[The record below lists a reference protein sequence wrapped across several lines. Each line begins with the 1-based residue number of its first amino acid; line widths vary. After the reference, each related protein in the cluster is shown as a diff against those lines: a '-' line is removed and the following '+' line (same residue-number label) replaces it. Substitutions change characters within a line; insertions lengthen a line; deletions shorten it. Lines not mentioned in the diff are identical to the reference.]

1 MQLEGKTALVT
12 GSGRNIGRSIAL
24 ALAREGADVVVNA
37 RSNLA
42 DVESVAAEVKELGR
56 KALPLLADV
65 GNRQDL
71 EQLLDTALGEFG
83 HLDIVINNASVRP
96 HKPFAEM
103 SYDDWR
109 GVLAVDLDSA
119 FITSRA
125 AAPGMLERGW
135 GRIINLGGL
144 QAHQGRHGGAHISA
158 AKVGLVWIHPRAGHR
173 TGPPRHT
180 GQLRGA
186 GDDRYVAGRRQ
197 RSPHRQPAGRHSGG
211 AHGQHR
217 RYCQPVP
224 VPMHRRRGL
233 HFRPDHPRQR
243 RGAELRGLKGCYPR
257 QSHFDLKAWGTAS
270 ALTRTRSPGSRF
282 PPAREW
288 RVMPQRSGFASGRR
302 RSVRRSLPTRLC
314 QKVYAGEARERS
326 SLGGFVCETRADT

>member
-37 RSNLA
+37 RSNQA

-56 KALPLLADV
+56 RALPLLADV
-65 GNRQDL
+65 GNREDL
-71 EQLLDTALGEFG
+71 ENLLDTALGEFG

-109 GVLAVDLDSA
+109 SVLAVDLDSA

-158 AKVGLVWIHPRAGHR
+158 AKVGLVGFTRALATELGPHGIRVNCVVPGMIDTSRDGSNAPR
-173 TGPPRHT
+173 TGNR
-180 GQLRGA
+180 LA
-186 GDDRYVAGRRQ
+186 DI
-197 RSPHRQPAGRHSGG
+197 PAGRMGSTDDIANLCLFLSTDAGDYISGQTIHVNG
-211 AHGQHR
+211 
-217 RYCQPVP
+217 
-224 VPMHRRRGL
+224 
-233 HFRPDHPRQR
+233 
-243 RGAELRGLKGCYPR
+243 
-257 QSHFDLKAWGTAS
+257 
-270 ALTRTRSPGSRF
+270 
-282 PPAREW
+282 
-288 RVMPQRSGFASGRR
+288 
-302 RSVRRSLPTRLC
+302 
-314 QKVYAGEARERS
+314 GERNF
-326 SLGGFVCETRADT
+326 GG